1 MFEFIKD
8 IGAKIFSSDNEKAP
22 EELQSYIQEDNPGI
36 ENVEVQMDQD
46 GNVSLK
52 GEAKDQAAL
61 EKAAL
66 MAGNVEGVSK
76 VDVSEVNV
84 QEPSQQKVEIYEIQK
99 GDTLWA
105 IAEKFYGDGNKYKK
119 IFEDNKEV
127 IKDPDKIYPGQKIRI
142 VLEEDQEEQK
152 QEEA

>member
-8 IGAKIFSSDNEKAP
+8 IGEKLFSSY
-22 EELQSYIQEDNPGI
+22 EEAAQKIKSHIQSDNPGV
-36 ENVEVQMDQD
+36 ENVDVEVNEE
-46 GNVSLK
+46 GNLTLK

-66 MAGNVEGVSK
+66 MAGNVQGVSK
-76 VDVSEVNV
+76 VDVSGVKV
-84 QEPSQQKVEIYEIQK
+84 QEPKKQKVEIYEIQK

-105 IAEKFYGDGNKYKK
+105 IAQKFYGNGNMYKK

-142 VLEEDQEEQK
+142 VLED
-152 QEEA
+152 

>member
-8 IGAKIFSSDNEKAP
+8 IGEKLFSSY
-22 EELQSYIQEDNPGI
+22 EEAAQKIKSHIQSDNPGV
-36 ENVEVQMDQD
+36 ENVDVEVNEE
-46 GNVSLK
+46 GNLTLK

-66 MAGNVEGVSK
+66 MAGNVQGVSK
-76 VDVSEVNV
+76 VDVSGVKV
-84 QEPSQQKVEIYEIQK
+84 QEPKKQKVQIYEIQK

-105 IAEKFYGDGNKYKK
+105 IAQKFYGNGNMYKK

-142 VLEEDQEEQK
+142 VLED
-152 QEEA
+152 

>member
-1 MFEFIKD
+1 MFEFIKN
-8 IGAKIFSSDNEKAP
+8 IGEKLFSSY
-22 EELQSYIQEDNPGI
+22 EEAAQKIKSHIQSDNPGV
-36 ENVEVQMDQD
+36 ENVDVEVNEE
-46 GNVSLK
+46 GNLTLK

-66 MAGNVEGVSK
+66 MAGNVQGVAK
-76 VDVSEVNV
+76 VDVSEVKV
-84 QEPSQQKVEIYEIQK
+84 QEPKKQKVEIYEIQE

-105 IAEKFYGDGNKYKK
+105 IAQKFYGNGNKYKK

-142 VLEEDQEEQK
+142 VLED
-152 QEEA
+152 

>member
-1 MFEFIKD
+1 MFEFIKN
-8 IGAKIFSSDNEKAP
+8 IGEKLFSSY
-22 EELQSYIQEDNPGI
+22 EEAAQKIKSHIQSDNPGV
-36 ENVEVQMDQD
+36 ENVDVEVNEE
-46 GNVSLK
+46 GNLTLK

-66 MAGNVEGVSK
+66 MAGNVQGVAK
-76 VDVSEVNV
+76 VDVSEVKV
-84 QEPSQQKVEIYEIQK
+84 QESKKQKVEIYEIQK

-105 IAEKFYGDGNKYKK
+105 IAQKFYGNGNMYKK

-142 VLEEDQEEQK
+142 VLED
-152 QEEA
+152 

>member
-1 MFEFIKD
+1 MFEFIKN
-8 IGAKIFSSDNEKAP
+8 IGAKLFSRKEEAP
-22 EELQSYIQEDNPGI
+22 QKIASHIQSDNPGV
-36 ENVEVQMDQD
+36 ENIEVQMDQE
-46 GNVSLK
+46 GNLTLK

-66 MAGNVEGVSK
+66 MAGNVEGVAK
-76 VDVSEVNV
+76 VDVSGMKV
-84 QEPSQQKVEIYEIQK
+84 QEPSNQKVVIYEIQE

-105 IAEKFYGDGNKYKK
+105 IAQKFYGNGNMYKK

-142 VLEEDQEEQK
+142 VLED
-152 QEEA
+152 